1 MSTHPVIT
9 PPAMLGIVGGGQLGR
24 YFVLAART
32 MGYRVTVLEPDPT
45 SPAGAVAD
53 VHLVAAYDDPDALE
67 QLAATCAA
75 VTIEFEN
82 APASALASIADRT
95 VLHPSPEAIAI
106 CQDRIAE
113 KAFLDDIGAPVGPY
127 TTVTDEATLAAAAD
141 FSYPAIL
148 KTARNGYDG
157 KGQVACAD
165 HDEVAAAWQSLGNV
179 PCVLEQKLPLDRELS
194 VVLAR
199 TADDRVAAYP
209 VSQNQH
215 LRGVLDV
222 SHTPAYLPPGA
233 PEAATELC
241 LYIARELGF
250 VGVMAVEMFVVGNDV
265 FVNEIAPRPHNSGH
279 YTLNACNTSQF
290 EQQVRAVCGLA
301 LGETELRVKGLAMA
315 NLMGDL
321 WEQGEPDWSKVLV
334 NPAAYLH
341 LYGKAEARPGRK
353 MGHLTI
359 VAGTAMGS
367 ADLARRLRRQA
378 TGN

>member
-1 MSTHPVIT
+1 MSTHRIIT

-24 YFVLAART
+24 YFVIAARN
-32 MGYRVTVLEPDPT
+32 MGYRVTVLEPDPL
-45 SPAGAVAD
+45 SPAGALAD
-53 VHLVAAYDDPDALE
+53 VHVVAAYDDADALE
-67 QLAATCAA
+67 QLAATCAV

-82 APASALASIADRT
+82 APASALATIADRT
-95 VLHPSPEAIAI
+95 LVHPPTSAIAT

-113 KAFLDDIGAPVGPY
+113 KAFLEEIGAPVGPY
-127 TTVTDEATLAAAAD
+127 TTVVDEASLEAAAD

-157 KGQVACAD
+157 KGQVTCQEHA
-165 HDEVAAAWQSLGNV
+165 ELAAAWESLGRV

-233 PEAATELC
+233 PEAATDLC
-241 LYIARELGF
+241 VYIARELNF
-250 VGVMAVEMFVVGNDV
+250 VGVLAVEMFVVGNDV

-279 YTLNACNTSQF
+279 YTLDACNTSQF

-321 WEQGEPDWSKVLV
+321 WAQGEPDWSKVLS

-341 LYGKAEARPGRK
+341 LYGKAEARAGRK
-353 MGHLTI
+353 MGHITVI
-359 VAGTAMGS
+359 AGTAMGS

-378 TGN
+378 GGD